1 MEMNN
6 LDYIMLEIFDLFNDF
21 YTDVALIVWAIKE
34 DNLGSL
40 VEQENP
46 TFDPLQ
52 TIGKY
57 C

>member
-1 MEMNN
+1 MNN
-6 LDYIMLEIFDLFNDF
+6 LDYIMLEIFDLFDDF
-21 YTDVALIVWAIKE
+21 YADVALIVWAIKE
-34 DNLGSL
+34 DSLGSL
-40 VEQENP
+40 VEPETP